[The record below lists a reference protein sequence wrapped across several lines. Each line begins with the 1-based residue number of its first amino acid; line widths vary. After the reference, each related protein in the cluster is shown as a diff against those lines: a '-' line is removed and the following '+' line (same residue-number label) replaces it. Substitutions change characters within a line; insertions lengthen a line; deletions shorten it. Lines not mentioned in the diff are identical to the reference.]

1 MRPTTLLPTLLLL
14 LAALSLC
21 HAFLPPIS
29 ALRPRLTRCESSL
42 QNRRSSSP
50 SSSSKAAA
58 AGTPVPT
65 PRVRFEGFD
74 EAYGPATGD
83 TLSVIYNPAGQGE
96 DAPLLLL
103 EEDEAASPC
112 LLYNFNGWDGEETP
126 LRTPL
131 FPRGD
136 GTMVATVHVPNYAK
150 MLDCIISD
158 GQLAFDTEGGA
169 YFHLRIAHV
178 QEEKD
183 GTVYN
188 FLQGDDGSLTLTGV
202 EAANDARELE
212 RMIED
217 ELSARNAGAGGA
229 QLLLGEEE
237 EEEAAEV
244 TEVDVANVVAFLEGE
259 LEQAKEG
266 SLISGVIEELLLET
280 EDAGGEAARQLAS
293 TGSIGV
299 HVAAL
304 KEVGNVPQQLRA
316 EAIAVGEQLGI
327 SSSMIINELREAFDS
342 VTDAA
347 VLTFGELP
355 RALSKMGFDGLE
367 VEDLEGLCMR
377 VQGVEAPK
385 EGERLLS
392 LEHFMKI
399 FFILDDEGVG
409 ITIV

>member
-1 MRPTTLLPTLLLL
+1 M
-14 LAALSLC
+14 
-21 HAFLPPIS
+21 S
-29 ALRPRLTRCESSL
+29 AMRPRLTRCESSL

-58 AGTPVPT
+58 GSKPVPT
-65 PRVRFEGFD
+65 PRVQFEGFD
-74 EAYGPATGD
+74 EAYGPAIGD

-96 DAPLLLL
+96 DAPLSLL

-126 LRTPL
+126 LRTPM

-136 GTMVATVHVPNYAK
+136 GTMVATVHIPNYAK
-150 MLDCIISD
+150 ILDCIVSD

-169 YFHLRIAHV
+169 YFHLRIARV

-183 GTVYN
+183 GKVYN

-202 EAANDARELE
+202 EATNDARELE

-217 ELSARNAGAGGA
+217 ELSARNAGADRPE
-229 QLLLGEEE
+229 LMLGE
-237 EEEAAEV
+237 V
-244 TEVDVANVVAFLEGE
+244 VDGTGVDVANVVAFLEGG
-259 LEQAKEG
+259 LEQAQDKSSITG
-266 SLISGVIEELLLET
+266 DIEDLLLET

-304 KEVGNVPQQLRA
+304 KDVGNIPQQLRA

-342 VTDAA
+342 VTDAEL
-347 VLTFGELP
+347 LTFAELP
-355 RALSKMGFDGLE
+355 QALSKMGFDGLSTE
-367 VEDLEGLCMR
+367 ELEKLCLT
-377 VQGVEAPK
+377 VQGLEVPK
-385 EGERLLS
+385 GGGRLLS
-392 LEHFMKI
+392 LEHFMRI
-399 FFILDDEGVG
+399 FFILDEENVG

>member
-1 MRPTTLLPTLLLL
+1 
-14 LAALSLC
+14 
-21 HAFLPPIS
+21 
-29 ALRPRLTRCESSL
+29 
-42 QNRRSSSP
+42 
-50 SSSSKAAA
+50 
-58 AGTPVPT
+58 
-65 PRVRFEGFD
+65 VRFEGFD
-74 EAYGPATGD
+74 EAYGPAIGD

-96 DAPLLLL
+96 DAPLSLL

-126 LRTPL
+126 LRTPM

-136 GTMVATVHVPNYAK
+136 GTMVATVHIPNYAK
-150 MLDCIISD
+150 VLDCIVSD

-217 ELSARNAGAGGA
+217 ELSARNAGAGGPG
-229 QLLLGEEE
+229 LMLGEEE
-237 EEEAAEV
+237 EVEG
-244 TEVDVANVVAFLEGE
+244 TGVDVANVVAFLEGE
-259 LEQAKEG
+259 LEQAQDE
-266 SLISGVIEELLLET
+266 SSISGDIEELLLET

-304 KEVGNVPQQLRA
+304 KDVGNVPQQLRA

-342 VTDAA
+342 VTDAEL
-347 VLTFGELP
+347 LTFAELP
-355 RALSKMGFDGLE
+355 QALSRMGFDGLSTE
-367 VEDLEGLCMR
+367 ELEELCLT
-377 VQGVEAPK
+377 VQKLEAPK
-385 EGERLLS
+385 EGGRLLS
-392 LEHFMKI
+392 LEHFMRI
-399 FFILDDEGVG
+399 FFILDEDNVG

>member
-1 MRPTTLLPTLLLL
+1 MRPTTLLPTLLLVL
-14 LAALSLC
+14 VALSLC

-50 SSSSKAAA
+50 SSSSKTAA

-65 PRVRFEGFD
+65 PRVQFEGFD
-74 EAYGPATGD
+74 EAHGPAIGD

-126 LRTPL
+126 LRTPM

-150 MLDCIISD
+150 ILDCIVSD

-169 YFHLRIAHV
+169 YFHLRIARV

-188 FLQGDDGSLTLTGV
+188 FLQGDDGTLILTGV

-229 QLLLGEEE
+229 GLLLGEEE
-237 EEEAAEV
+237 EEGGMEV
-244 TEVDVANVVAFLEGE
+244 PGVDVANVVAFLEGE
-259 LEQAKEG
+259 LEQAQEG
-266 SLISGVIEELLLET
+266 SLMSEVIEELLLET

-304 KEVGNVPQQLRA
+304 KDVGNVPQQLRA

-327 SSSMIINELREAFDS
+327 TSSMIINELRESFDS
-342 VTDAA
+342 VTDAE
-347 VLTFGELP
+347 VLTFAELP
-355 RALSKMGFDGLE
+355 RALSKMGFDGLSAE
-367 VEDLEGLCMR
+367 ELEGLCLR

-385 EGERLLS
+385 EGGRLLS

-399 FFILDDEGVG
+399 FFILDDENVG

>member
-1 MRPTTLLPTLLLL
+1 MP
-14 LAALSLC
+14 LC

-29 ALRPRLTRCESSL
+29 ALRPHLTRCESSL

-58 AGTPVPT
+58 GGTPVPN
-65 PRVRFEGFD
+65 PRVQFEGFD
-74 EAYGPATGD
+74 EAYGPAVGD
-83 TLSVIYNPAGQGE
+83 TLSVIYNPAGHGE

-150 MLDCIISD
+150 ILDCVVSD

-188 FLQGDDGSLTLTGV
+188 FLQGDDGSLTLTGM

-229 QLLLGEEE
+229 AGLMLGEEDE
-237 EEEAAEV
+237 EGQEEAEAAMAMMGEGAGV
-244 TEVDVANVVAFLEGE
+244 VDVANVVAFLEGE
-259 LEQAKEG
+259 LEQAEEG
-266 SLISGVIEELLLET
+266 SLMSGVIEELLLET
-280 EDAGGEAARQLAS
+280 EDAGGEAARHLAS

-304 KEVGNVPQQLRA
+304 KDVGNVPQQLRA
-316 EAIAVGEQLGI
+316 EAIAVGEMLGI

-342 VTDAA
+342 VTDAD
-347 VLTFGELP
+347 VLTFAELP
-355 RALSKMGFDGLE
+355 RALAKMGFDGLDARE
-367 VEDLEGLCMR
+367 LEGLCGR
-377 VQGVEAPK
+377 VQGG
-385 EGERLLS
+385 EGPTEGGRLLS
-392 LEHFMKI
+392 LEHFMRI
-399 FFILDDEGVG
+399 FYILDNENVG
-409 ITIV
+409 IVIV

>member
-1 MRPTTLLPTLLLL
+1 V
-14 LAALSLC
+14 
-21 HAFLPPIS
+21 
-29 ALRPRLTRCESSL
+29 
-42 QNRRSSSP
+42 Q
-50 SSSSKAAA
+50 
-58 AGTPVPT
+58 
-65 PRVRFEGFD
+65 FEGFD
-74 EAYGPATGD
+74 EAYGPAIGD

-96 DAPLLLL
+96 DAPLSLL

-126 LRTPL
+126 LRTPM

-136 GTMVATVHVPNYAK
+136 GTMVATVHIPNYAK
-150 MLDCIISD
+150 ILDCIVSD

-169 YFHLRIAHV
+169 YFHLRIARV

-183 GTVYN
+183 GKVYN

-202 EAANDARELE
+202 EATNDARELE

-217 ELSARNAGAGGA
+217 ELSARNAGADRPE
-229 QLLLGEEE
+229 LMLGE
-237 EEEAAEV
+237 V
-244 TEVDVANVVAFLEGE
+244 VDGTGVDVANVVAFLEGG
-259 LEQAKEG
+259 LEQAQDKSSITG
-266 SLISGVIEELLLET
+266 DIEDLLLET

-304 KEVGNVPQQLRA
+304 KDVGNIPQQLRA

-342 VTDAA
+342 VTDAEL
-347 VLTFGELP
+347 LTFAELP
-355 RALSKMGFDGLE
+355 QALSKMGFDGLSTE
-367 VEDLEGLCMR
+367 ELEKLCLT
-377 VQGVEAPK
+377 VQGLEVPK
-385 EGERLLS
+385 GGGRLLS
-392 LEHFMKI
+392 LEHFMRI
-399 FFILDDEGVG
+399 FFILDEENVG

>member
-1 MRPTTLLPTLLLL
+1 MRPTTLPNLLLM

-58 AGTPVPT
+58 GGNPVPT

-74 EAYGPATGD
+74 EAYGPAIGD

-96 DAPLLLL
+96 DAPLSLL

-126 LRTPL
+126 LRTPM

-136 GTMVATVHVPNYAK
+136 GTMVATVHIPNYAK
-150 MLDCIISD
+150 VLDCIVSD

-217 ELSARNAGAGGA
+217 ELSARNAGAGGPG
-229 QLLLGEEE
+229 LMLGEEE
-237 EEEAAEV
+237 EVEG
-244 TEVDVANVVAFLEGE
+244 TGVDVANVVAFLEGE
-259 LEQAKEG
+259 LEQAQDE
-266 SLISGVIEELLLET
+266 SSISGDIEELLLET

-304 KEVGNVPQQLRA
+304 KDVGNVPQQLRA

-342 VTDAA
+342 VTDAEL
-347 VLTFGELP
+347 LTFAELP
-355 RALSKMGFDGLE
+355 QALSRMGFDGLSTE
-367 VEDLEGLCMR
+367 ELEELCLT
-377 VQGVEAPK
+377 VQKLEAPK
-385 EGERLLS
+385 EGGRLLS
-392 LEHFMKI
+392 LEHFMRI
-399 FFILDDEGVG
+399 FFILDEDNVG
-409 ITIV
+409 ITIVV

>member
-1 MRPTTLLPTLLLL
+1 M

-58 AGTPVPT
+58 GGNPVPT

-74 EAYGPATGD
+74 EAYGPAIGD

-96 DAPLLLL
+96 DAPLSLL

-126 LRTPL
+126 LRTPM

-136 GTMVATVHVPNYAK
+136 GTMVATVHIPNYAK
-150 MLDCIISD
+150 VLDCIVSD

-217 ELSARNAGAGGA
+217 ELSARNAGAGGPG
-229 QLLLGEEE
+229 LMLGEEE
-237 EEEAAEV
+237 EVEG
-244 TEVDVANVVAFLEGE
+244 TGVDVANVVAFLEGE
-259 LEQAKEG
+259 LEQAQDE
-266 SLISGVIEELLLET
+266 SSISGDIEELLLET

-304 KEVGNVPQQLRA
+304 KDVGNVPQQLRA

-342 VTDAA
+342 VTDAEL
-347 VLTFGELP
+347 LTFAELP
-355 RALSKMGFDGLE
+355 QALSRMGFDGLSTE
-367 VEDLEGLCMR
+367 ELEELCLT
-377 VQGVEAPK
+377 VQKLEAPK
-385 EGERLLS
+385 EGGRLLS
-392 LEHFMKI
+392 LEHFMRI
-399 FFILDDEGVG
+399 FFILDEDNVG